1 MCFTLL
7 RFILLPLTL
16 TFSLM
21 EIESKLHAVD
31 WIILAITLIFI
42 VAYGTYTTRKHAS
55 VADYIKGGND
65 SRWWT
70 IGLSVM
76 ATQASAI
83 TFLSTPG
90 QAFHSGMGFV
100 QFYFGL
106 PIAMIIICVVFI
118 PIYHKLKVYTA
129 YEFLEGRFDLKTRSL
144 AAILFLIQRGLAAGI
159 TIFAPAII
167 LSAVLGW
174 DLLTLNIIIG
184 FLVIVYTVSG
194 GTKAVNV
201 TQKQQMIIIFIGMV
215 ISFCI
220 IMNQLPADITFS
232 KALDIAGASG
242 KMKVLDFSTDLSNR
256 YTIWTGI
263 LGGTFLMLSY
273 FGTDQS
279 QVQRYLSGKSVRESQ
294 LGLIFNG
301 LLKVPMQFFIL
312 LIGVMVFVFYQFN
325 PSPLNFNPGV
335 NDEVLKSKYSSE
347 YQQLEAAH
355 AEIENTK
362 KLLFSNGFQE
372 EEQQQVLELNQRD
385 FLLKE
390 KSKLIIDKIDEEN
403 TLDKI
408 ESNDKDYVFIYFIL
422 NNLPRGLIGLL
433 LAVILSAA
441 MSSTA
446 SELNALASTTAM
458 DLYKRNVRGEKSDAH
473 YVKAS
478 KWFTLAWGVV
488 AISVACVA
496 NLFENLIELVNII
509 GSIFYGNVLGI
520 FLLAFFFKKVNG
532 NAVFKAALITQVLIC
547 FIFYFGIYNL
557 ESQGLDPIVS
567 YLWLNFIG
575 CILVS
580 FFSLLFVFKSM
591 NHQSKS
597 VLIVTS
603 LAILKSAYDIVY
615 QDSLNLTHVFTL
627 IFLFFF
633 LGFFNIDKKAINEKR

>member
-1 MCFTLL
+1 MDIT
-7 RFILLPLTL
+7 
-16 TFSLM
+16 
-21 EIESKLHAVD
+21 SKLHYID
-31 WIILAITLIFI
+31 WVILAGTLMFI
-42 VAYGTYTTRKHAS
+42 VAYGTYVTRKNS
-55 VADYIKGGND
+55 NVTDYIKGGND

-106 PIAMIIICVVFI
+106 PIAMVIICVVFI

-144 AAILFLIQRGLAAGI
+144 AAILFLMQRGLAAGI

-184 FLVIVYTVSG
+184 FLVIIYTVSG

-215 ISFCI
+215 IAFYM
-220 IMNQLPADITFS
+220 IMDQLPADITFI
-232 KALDIAGASG
+232 KALEIAGASD
-242 KMKVLDFSTDLSNR
+242 KMQVLDFSFDLSNR
-256 YTIWTGI
+256 YTVWTGV

-325 PSPLNFNPGV
+325 PSPLNFNPGA
-335 NDEVLKSKYSSE
+335 NEEVLKSKYVEE
-347 YQQLEAAH
+347 YQQLEAEH
-355 AEIENTK
+355 VTIENIK
-362 KLLFSNGFQE
+362 KVIFADGFQVTEKE
-372 EEQQQVLELNQRD
+372 EIQDLNARDLEV
-385 FLLKE
+385 KE
-390 KSKLIIDKIDEEN
+390 AAKEIIDKISNEN
-403 TLDKI
+403 DLKKI
-408 ESNDKDYVFIYFIL
+408 ESNDKDYVFIHFIL

-458 DLYKRNVRGEKSDAH
+458 DLYKRNIKNEKSEAH

-478 KWFTLAWGVV
+478 KWFTLAWGIL
-488 AISVACVA
+488 AISVACIA
-496 NLFENLIELVNII
+496 NLFDNLIQLVNII

-520 FLLAFFFKKVNG
+520 FLLAFFIKFVKG
-532 NAVFKAALITQVLIC
+532 NAVFIAALITQVLIIGV
-547 FIFYFGIYNL
+547 FI
-557 ESQGLDPIVS
+557 LDWLP
-567 YLWLNFIG
+567 YLWLNLLG
-575 CILVS
+575 CALV
-580 FFSLLFVFKSM
+580 M
-591 NHQSKS
+591 G
-597 VLIVTS
+597 I
-603 LAILKSAYDIVY
+603 AILW
-615 QDSLNLTHVFTL
+615 Q
-627 IFLFFF
+627 FFIPSSGTKIEE
-633 LGFFNIDKKAINEKR
+633 LESIGIE